1 MPRGVPVATVAI
13 NGARNAGV
21 LAVRVLALGDPVLAE
36 ALVAYRG
43 ELADQARSQNA
54 ELASEGPSD

>member
-1 MPRGVPVATVAI
+1 VPVATVAI